1 MMNFKKLGIII
12 QREYLNK
19 VKKKSFLLI
28 TFLAPIFFAA
38 IAILPTVIMLG
49 TKEEAKKVG
58 VVDRSGIVLP
68 FLESNETVEYIDL
81 GAGAPV
87 DSIKTNLEGWGVDVL
102 LSISELDESA
112 KNVTADTYSV
122 KPLGMDTGENI
133 ENRIND
139 AVEAYRIDSYGIENL
154 ESIMKEVRSNV
165 HLHSY
170 TVDES
175 GKETISESGVYM
187 AVSMI
192 LGMMLYMFIALFSGM
207 VMSSVIE
214 EKSSRVVEVLVSSVK
229 ATELLFG
236 KIIGVALVAL
246 TQFLLW
252 IVLTG
257 AIVGVAGGIIGM
269 DKIMSMGS
277 QATEV
282 PGVDMSEM
290 GIHPDFGMGDLSTT
304 LEMTEGAAEVPVDSL
319 VATADTLAVAEPTG
333 MNAIMSTIGNLN
345 LGLILFAFL
354 IFFVFGYL
362 LYASLF
368 AAIGSGV
375 ENEGDST
382 QLQLPVTIPLMIG
395 FFVALYA
402 FKAPDSQLVFWFS
415 MIPFTSPIVMLA
427 RIPFGVATWELVL
440 SIVLLIG
447 TFIACAWASAKIY
460 KVGILMYGKKSTFKD
475 LWKWLKQK

>member
-1 MMNFKKLGIII
+1 MNIKKLGIII

-28 TFLAPIFFAA
+28 TFLAPVFFAA
-38 IAILPTVIMLG
+38 ICILPTVIMMG
-49 TKEEAKKVG
+49 TKEAAKQVG

-68 FLESNETVEYIDL
+68 YLEDNEVTHYIDL
-81 GAGAPV
+81 GPEAPV
-87 DSIKTNLEGWGVDVL
+87 DSLKADLSAAGVDIL
-102 LSISELDESA
+102 LSISELDPETRSV
-112 KNVTADTYSV
+112 KADCYSE
-122 KPLGMDTGENI
+122 KPLGMDTGSMI
-133 ENRIND
+133 EGRIND
-139 AVEAYRIDSYGIENL
+139 AVEAYRIDSYGIANL
-154 ESIMKEVRSNV
+154 EEIMSEVKSNV
-165 HLHSY
+165 KLHSY
-170 TVDES
+170 TIDES
-175 GKETISESGVYM
+175 GKESISESSIYM
-187 AVSMI
+187 IISMV
-192 LGMMLYMFIALFSGM
+192 LGMAIYMFIALFSGM

-229 ATELLFG
+229 ASELMFG
-236 KIIGVALVAL
+236 KIIGVALVAI

-252 IVLTG
+252 ILLTG
-257 AIVGVAGGIIGM
+257 ILVGAAMGIMGKDKMMGM
-269 DKIMSMGS
+269 FEDD
-277 QATEV
+277 ATTEMV
-282 PGVDMSEM
+282 QQMTPGVHM
-290 GIHPDFGMGDLSTT
+290 PGDLDI
-304 LEMTEGAAEVPVDSL
+304 AAV
-319 VATADTLAVAEPTG
+319 ADTTAVAAAEPTG
-333 MNAIMSTIGNLN
+333 MNAILSTLGNINIGQI
-345 LGLILFAFL
+345 GIAFL
-354 IFFVFGYL
+354 FFFIFGYL

-375 ENEGDST
+375 ENEGDSS

-440 SIVLLIG
+440 SIALLIG

-475 LWKWLKQK
+475 LWKWLRMK